1 MTEKPKSD
9 KIIYLCGTEQ
19 AVRPLVVSTK
29 ILLISFTLLWVC
41 GILCP
46 VAGAE
51 TINED
56 YDGFSKE
63 VKQHAKSLREFK
75 KGKLFFEE
83 ESYDLARKQILLAL
97 QLDNEHL
104 EARYY
109 LGLVESRCGA
119 HKLALGHFMFIYKKK
134 PHFKKLSF
142 ETASS
147 HLALGNCAEARTW
160 LDRYLKTESDSKET
174 KSLGKEIKNCL
185 KREEKRGGQQ

>member
-9 KIIYLCGTEQ
+9 KSIYLCGTQQ

-29 ILLISFTLLWVC
+29 ILLISFSLLWVC

-46 VAGAE
+46 VDGAE
-51 TINED
+51 TQNED
-56 YDGFSKE
+56 YSGYSKE
-63 VKQHAKSLREFK
+63 VKRHEQSLREFK

-83 ESYDLARKQILLAL
+83 ESYDLACKQMKLVL
-97 QLDNEHL
+97 QLDKEHL

-109 LGLVESRCGA
+109 LGLVESRFGA
-119 HKLALGHFMFIYKKK
+119 HKLALEHFMFIYKKK

-147 HLALGNCAEARTW
+147 HLALGNCAEAHTW
-160 LDRYLKTESDSKET
+160 LERYLKTESDSKET
-174 KSLGKEIKNCL
+174 KNLSKKIKDCL